1 MRIRPKYKMELIQKV
16 QKAIFDEYTSYTAV
30 ETYIREFWDS
40 GYWNDNFQIYY
51 KNDKNGKEVI
61 DLTATLSNMPQDD
74 LFRVAIDIGVPV
86 PMVIP
91 AFPTF
96 VRTLAPEEKGI
107 SFAKE
112 MFDKAY
118 NLMQDDPAQA
128 IGLANSTL
136 ETIVK
141 HILQDPRTQITPNK
155 NDTLYKLVETLLKEF
170 RFFPTS
176 DLQKNIRNI
185 GSSLLCVCEEIEA
198 LRSDKTFVHGK
209 EKGDYVIDNALYSAF
224 VINAVSTVGLFIISY
239 FEEKYGSLVPENELN
254 VDDDCPF

>member
-1 MRIRPKYKMELIQKV
+1 MELIQKV

-107 SFAKE
+107 SLIK
-112 MFDKAY
+112 
-118 NLMQDDPAQA
+118 L
-128 IGLANSTL
+128 ITL
-136 ETIVK
+136 CKMIR
-141 HILQDPRTQITPNK
+141 LR
-155 NDTLYKLVETLLKEF
+155 LLV
-170 RFFPTS
+170 
-176 DLQKNIRNI
+176 
-185 GSSLLCVCEEIEA
+185 
-198 LRSDKTFVHGK
+198 
-209 EKGDYVIDNALYSAF
+209 
-224 VINAVSTVGLFIISY
+224 
-239 FEEKYGSLVPENELN
+239 
-254 VDDDCPF
+254 

>member
-155 NDTLYKLVETLLKEF
+155 NDIHL
-170 RFFPTS
+170 
-176 DLQKNIRNI
+176 
-185 GSSLLCVCEEIEA
+185 
-198 LRSDKTFVHGK
+198 
-209 EKGDYVIDNALYSAF
+209 
-224 VINAVSTVGLFIISY
+224 
-239 FEEKYGSLVPENELN
+239 
-254 VDDDCPF
+254 